1 MGQEWEIY
9 HTGRKVVDAP
19 PGLIVI
25 EWALNRS
32 PEPEWIRYFVTAP
45 GQRSGS
51 VDFLTRAPEVLGS
64 KVRFTVPEGDLEN
77 AVRWVERT
85 IGEANQAFNTYVMS
99 RRQQEESERQ
109 AEEVTRERRLL
120 EARQRLE
127 RLNP

>member
-1 MGQEWEIY
+1 M
-9 HTGRKVVDAP
+9 
-19 PGLIVI
+19 I